1 MERVYSLQFTV
12 YSLRFTVYSLQM
24 ITIQQSQYRSWV
36 LKVLL
41 VLFTIYCSLFTSTA
55 QTLTAS
61 APSHV
66 AVGEQ
71 FRLTY
76 TVNTQNVSEFRAGN
90 IPDELEVLIGPN
102 RSMQSS
108 YQIING
114 HTSSSSS
121 ITYTY
126 IVVPTKN
133 GTYTIPAAH
142 VIVDGKSIASN
153 ALTIKVSGS
162 SQGHQGNATSPRQ
175 QRQQDNEP
183 EMRDAGSHISGS
195 DLFIKVSANKKR
207 VYEQEPILLT
217 YKVYTLVSLTQ
228 LEGKMPD
235 LKGFHT
241 QEVDLPQQKSFK
253 VETLNGRPYRTVTWS
268 QYVMFPQ
275 LTGKLTIPSIT
286 FNGIVVQQNRNID
299 PFEAFF
305 NGGSGYVEVK
315 KQIIAPSIDI
325 QVDPL
330 PQRPANFSGGVGK
343 FSISAQLDKTEAKS
357 NDPIS
362 LRVIV
367 SGVGNLKLIKQPQV
381 EFPKDF
387 DKYDAKITD
396 KTKLTANGVEG
407 SMIYD
412 ILAVPRHPGKFE
424 IPPVEFVFFNPA
436 TRQYETVKSEGFTL
450 NVAKGSG
457 SAKVSDFT
465 GQEDLQL
472 LNKDIRHI
480 KMGPIK
486 QHSLDDFFFGSTG
499 YWCSLIVLAIIFIS
513 LFVIFRQRAIEN
525 ANITKQRGKR
535 ANKVATKRLKKAS
548 RLMAENKPGEFYD
561 EVLRALWGYVG
572 DKLAIPVEQLS
583 HDNISQRLTERQV
596 DEATISEFMGALDEC
611 EFERYAPGD
620 PKGNMNK
627 VYDKAMN
634 AIEKIEDVMK
644 KSVKRSEAKGEKTPH
659 AFLLLLVF
667 YLLLSPSL
675 LTPAFAVTKSEADS
689 AYVHGEY
696 QKAIDGYEAL
706 LKKGVS
712 ADLYYNLGNAYYRT
726 ENITRAV
733 LNYERALLLSPS
745 NPDIRFNLQMA
756 RSKTID
762 KIVPEQEM
770 FFITWYHSLIN
781 LASVDGWAMIA
792 LFCLGLAIILAL
804 VYLFSNQI
812 WLRKVGFFGA
822 FLMIIIFVCS
832 NIFAYQQKSQLVNCT
847 GAIITESAVT
857 VKSTPAKNGIELFIL
872 HEGTK
877 VTIIDNSMKD
887 WKEIRLA
894 DGKEGWIETRQ
905 METI

>member
-1 MERVYSLQFTV
+1 MKRNRTDEVKCRWMV
-12 YSLRFTVYSLQM
+12 
-24 ITIQQSQYRSWV
+24 
-36 LKVLL
+36 KVLL
-41 VLFTIYCSLFTSTA
+41 ILFTLHSSLFTSVA
-55 QTLTAS
+55 QTLTGS

-108 YQIING
+108 YQMVNG

-126 IVVPTKN
+126 IVVATKN
-133 GTYTIPAAH
+133 GTFTIPAAH
-142 VIVDGKSIASN
+142 VVVDGKSIASN
-153 ALTIKVSGS
+153 TLKITVSGNARSQSNGGS
-162 SQGHQGNATSPRQ
+162 SQRQ
-175 QRQQDNEP
+175 RDDEGA
-183 EMRDAGSHISGS
+183 EMRDAGSRISGS

-253 VETLNGRPYRTVTWS
+253 VETINGRPYRTVTWS

-275 LTGKLTIPSIT
+275 ITGKLQIPSIT

-305 NGGSGYVEVK
+305 NGGSGYIEVK
-315 KQIIAPSIDI
+315 KQIQAPGIEI

-343 FSISAQLDKTEAKS
+343 FNISAQLNKTDVKA
-357 NDPIS
+357 NDPVS
-362 LRVIV
+362 MRVIV
-367 SGVGNLKLIKQPQV
+367 SGTGNLKLIKQPEV
-381 EFPKDF
+381 AFPKDF

-396 KTKLTANGVEG
+396 KTKLTPSGLEG

-412 ILAVPRHPGKFE
+412 ILAVPRHQGKYE
-424 IPPVEFVFFNPA
+424 IPPIEFTFFN
-436 TRQYETVKSEGFTL
+436 TDTKKYETVRTEGFTL

-457 SAKVSDFT
+457 SASVSDFT

-480 KMGPIK
+480 KMGDTR

-499 YWCSLIVLAIIFIS
+499 YLISIVVLALIFIS

-525 ANITKQRGKR
+525 ANITKRRAGK
-535 ANKVATKRLKKAS
+535 ANKVATKRLKKAAK
-548 RLMAENKPGEFYD
+548 LMTENKPGEFYD

-572 DKLAIPVEQLS
+572 DKLNIPVEQLS
-583 HDNISQRLTERQV
+583 HDNISMRLAERNV
-596 DEATISEFMGALDEC
+596 NEETIAQFIEALDEC

-627 VYDKAMN
+627 VYEKAMT
-634 AIEKIEDVMK
+634 AIEKIEETMK
-644 KSVKRSEAKGEKTPH
+644 RGKRKEVRGERTSSTRLI
-659 AFLLLLVF
+659 LLAVISLTSYF
-667 YLLLSPSL
+667 SP
-675 LTPAFAVTKSEADS
+675 LTSHAVTKAEADS
-689 AYVHGEY
+689 AYVRGEY
-696 QKAIDGYEAL
+696 QQAIKDYEAL
-706 LKKGVS
+706 LKHGAS

-726 ENITRAV
+726 ENITKAV

-745 NPDIRFNLQMA
+745 DRDIRFNLQMA

-762 KIVPEQEM
+762 KITPEQEM
-770 FFITWYHSLIN
+770 FFVTWYRSLVN
-781 LASVDGWAMIA
+781 LASVDGWARTALIA
-792 LFCLGLAIILAL
+792 LALAIILAL
-804 VYLFSNQI
+804 VYLFSERI
-812 WLRKVGFFGA
+812 WLRKIGFFGA
-822 FLMIIIFVCS
+822 IFLIAVFVLS
-832 NIFAYQQKSQLVNCT
+832 NIFAHQQKELLVNRK
-847 GAIITESAVT
+847 GAIVTAPAVT
-857 VKSTPAKNGIELFIL
+857 VKSTPDKKGTDLFIL

-877 VTIIDNSMKD
+877 VTITDASMKE
-887 WKEIRLA
+887 WKGVRLA
-894 DGKEGWIETRQ
+894 DGKEGWIETKQ
-905 METI
+905 IELI

>member
-1 MERVYSLQFTV
+1 MKIEIINREDVKVFWMV
-12 YSLRFTVYSLQM
+12 R
-24 ITIQQSQYRSWV
+24 
-36 LKVLL
+36 VLL
-41 VLFTIYCSLFTSTA
+41 VLFTIHCSLFTITA

-66 AVGEQ
+66 GVGEQ

-108 YQIING
+108 YQIVNG

-126 IVVPTKN
+126 IVVPTKS
-133 GTYTIPAAH
+133 GTYNIPAAH
-142 VIVDGKSIASN
+142 VIIDGKSIASN

-162 SQGHQGNATSPRQ
+162 AQGHAGNSTSPRQ
-175 QRQQDNEP
+175 QRMQDDEP

-195 DLFIKVSANKKR
+195 DLFIKVSANKKH

-253 VETLNGRPYRTVTWS
+253 VETFNGRPYRTVTWS

-343 FSISAQLDKTEAKS
+343 FSISAQLDKTEAKA

-381 EFPKDF
+381 AFPKDF

-424 IPPVEFVFFNPA
+424 IPPVEFVFFNTA

-450 NVAKGSG
+450 DVAKGSG

-480 KMGPIK
+480 KTNTTR

-499 YWCSLIVLAIIFIS
+499 YWCSLIILALIFIS

-583 HDNISQRLTERQV
+583 HDNISQRLAERQV
-596 DEATISEFMGALDEC
+596 NEQTIGEFMGALDEC

-634 AIEKIEDVMK
+634 AIEKIEEVMK
-644 KSVKRSEAKGEKTPH
+644 KGGKRKVESGKARLV
-659 AFLLLLVF
+659 LLAVISLIS
-667 YLLLSPSL
+667 YLLP
-675 LTPAFAVTKSEADS
+675 LTSHAITKAEADS
-689 AYVHGEY
+689 AYVHDEY
-696 QKAIDGYEAL
+696 QKAIDGYETL

-712 ADLYYNLGNAYYRT
+712 AELYYNLGNAYYRT

-745 NPDIRFNLQMA
+745 DPDIRFNLQMA

-770 FFITWYHSLIN
+770 FFVTWYRSLVN
-781 LASVDGWAMIA
+781 MASVDGWAMIA
-792 LFCLGLAIILAL
+792 LICLGLAIILAL
-804 VYLFSNQI
+804 IYLFANQI

-822 FLMIIIFVCS
+822 FLMIAVFVCS
-832 NIFAYQQKSQLVNCT
+832 NIFAHQQKNQLINRT
-847 GAIITESAVT
+847 GAIITESAVN
-857 VKSTPAKNGIELFIL
+857 VKSTPAKNGIDLFIL

-877 VTIIDNSMKD
+877 VTIIDASMKE

-894 DGKEGWIETRQ
+894 DGKEGWVETKQ

>member
-1 MERVYSLQFTV
+1 MIRNIEIKVQRWVKWFLPFYLLTFLPFSL
-12 YSLRFTVYSLQM
+12 L
-24 ITIQQSQYRSWV
+24 
-36 LKVLL
+36 
-41 VLFTIYCSLFTSTA
+41 A

-61 APSHV
+61 APSQV
-66 AVGEQ
+66 SVGEQ
-71 FRLTY
+71 FRLSY
-76 TVNTQNVSEFRAGN
+76 TINTQNVSEFRAGN
-90 IPDELEVLIGPN
+90 IPEELEVLIGPN
-102 RSMQSS
+102 RSVQSS
-108 YQIING
+108 YQMING

-126 IVVPTKN
+126 IVVATKN
-133 GTYTIPAAH
+133 GSYTIPAAH
-142 VIVDGKSIASN
+142 ATVDGKTVASN
-153 ALTIKVSGS
+153 TLTIKVTGNSRSQTNGGS
-162 SQGHQGNATSPRQ
+162 A
-175 QRQQDNEP
+175 QRQRDDEGP
-183 EMRDAGSHISGS
+183 EMRDAGSRISGS

-253 VETLNGRPYRTVTWS
+253 VETFNGRPYRTVTWS

-275 LTGKLTIPSIT
+275 ITGKLQIPSIT

-315 KQIIAPSIDI
+315 KQIQAPGIEI

-330 PQRPANFSGGVGK
+330 PSRPANFSGGVGR
-343 FSISAQLDKTEAKS
+343 FSISAQLDKTSVKA
-357 NDPIS
+357 NDPVKM
-362 LRVIV
+362 RVVI
-367 SGVGNLKLIKQPQV
+367 SGVGNLKLIKQPEV
-381 EFPKDF
+381 NFPKDF

-396 KTKLTANGVEG
+396 KTKLTSNGLEG

-412 ILAVPRHPGKFE
+412 ILAVPRHQGKYE
-424 IPPVEFVFFNPA
+424 IPPVEFTFYNTVNHK
-436 TRQYETVKSEGFTL
+436 YETVKTQGFSL
-450 NVAKGSG
+450 DVAKGSG
-457 SAKVSDFT
+457 SGSVSTFD
-465 GQEDLQL
+465 GQEDLQM

-480 KMGPIK
+480 KTG
-486 QHSLDDFFFGSTG
+486 STDLNSTNDFFFGSTS
-499 YWCSLIVLAIIFIS
+499 YWLSLIVLALIFIS

-525 ANITKQRGKR
+525 SNITKQRAGK

-548 RLMAENKPGEFYD
+548 KLMSENKSVEFYD

-572 DKLAIPVEQLS
+572 DKLNIPVEQLS
-583 HDNISQRLTERQV
+583 HDNISQRLSERNV
-596 DEATISEFMGALDEC
+596 DEETINQFIGALDEC

-627 VYDKAMN
+627 VYEKAMT
-634 AIEKIEDVMK
+634 AIEKIEGTMK
-644 KSVKRSEAKGEKTPH
+644 KGKSKKVSDSQIR
-659 AFLLLLVF
+659 LLLFFVIPFMSNVF
-667 YLLLSPSL
+667 P
-675 LTPAFAVTKSEADS
+675 LTSSAMTKTEADS
-689 AYVHGEY
+689 AYVRGQY
-696 QKAIDGYEAL
+696 QEAIKGYEAL
-706 LKKGVS
+706 LKQGAS

-745 NPDIRFNLQMA
+745 DRDIYFNLQLA

-762 KIVPEQEM
+762 KITPEQEM
-770 FFITWYHSLIN
+770 FFVTWYRSLVN
-781 LASVDGWAMIA
+781 LASVDGWARTA
-792 LFCLGLAIILAL
+792 LLALALAIVL
-804 VYLFSNQI
+804 VLIYLFSERI

-822 FLMIIIFVCS
+822 MALIVLFVIS
-832 NIFAYQQKSQLVNCT
+832 NVFAHQQKELLMNRS
-847 GAIITESAVT
+847 GAIIISSAVT
-857 VKSTPAKNGIELFIL
+857 VKSTPAKQGTDLFIL

-877 VTIIDNSMKD
+877 VTITDSSMKE

-894 DGKEGWIETRQ
+894 DGKEGWIESDKI
-905 METI
+905 ELI

>member
-1 MERVYSLQFTV
+1 MIRNIEIKVQRWVKWFLPFYLLTFLPFSL
-12 YSLRFTVYSLQM
+12 L
-24 ITIQQSQYRSWV
+24 
-36 LKVLL
+36 
-41 VLFTIYCSLFTSTA
+41 A

-61 APSHV
+61 APSQV
-66 AVGEQ
+66 SVGEQ
-71 FRLTY
+71 FRLSY
-76 TVNTQNVSEFRAGN
+76 TINTQNVSEFRAGN
-90 IPDELEVLIGPN
+90 IPEELEVLIGPN
-102 RSMQSS
+102 RSVQSS
-108 YQIING
+108 YQMING

-126 IVVPTKN
+126 IVVATKN
-133 GTYTIPAAH
+133 GSYTIPAAH
-142 VIVDGKSIASN
+142 ATVDGKTVASN
-153 ALTIKVSGS
+153 TLTIKVTGNSRSQANGGS
-162 SQGHQGNATSPRQ
+162 A
-175 QRQQDNEP
+175 QRQRDDEGP
-183 EMRDAGSHISGS
+183 EMRDAGSRISGS

-253 VETLNGRPYRTVTWS
+253 VETFNGRPYRTVTWS

-275 LTGKLTIPSIT
+275 ITGKLQIPSIT

-315 KQIIAPSIDI
+315 KQIQAPGIEI

-330 PQRPANFSGGVGK
+330 PSRPANFSGGVGR
-343 FSISAQLDKTEAKS
+343 FSISAQLDKTSVKA
-357 NDPIS
+357 NDPVKM
-362 LRVIV
+362 RVVI
-367 SGVGNLKLIKQPQV
+367 SGVGNLKLIKQPEV
-381 EFPKDF
+381 NFPKDF

-396 KTKLTANGVEG
+396 KTKLTSNGLEG

-412 ILAVPRHPGKFE
+412 ILAVPRHQGKYE
-424 IPPVEFVFFNPA
+424 IPPVEFTFYNTVNHK
-436 TRQYETVKSEGFTL
+436 YETVKTQGFSL
-450 NVAKGSG
+450 DVAKGSG
-457 SAKVSDFT
+457 SGSVSTFD
-465 GQEDLQL
+465 GQEDLQM

-480 KMGPIK
+480 KTG
-486 QHSLDDFFFGSTG
+486 STDLNSTNDFFFGSTS
-499 YWCSLIVLAIIFIS
+499 YWLSLIVLALIFIS

-525 ANITKQRGKR
+525 SNITKQRAGK

-548 RLMAENKPGEFYD
+548 KLMSENKSVEFYD

-572 DKLAIPVEQLS
+572 DKLNIPVEQLS
-583 HDNISQRLTERQV
+583 HDNISQRLSERNV
-596 DEATISEFMGALDEC
+596 DEETINQFIGALDEC

-627 VYDKAMN
+627 VYEKAMT
-634 AIEKIEDVMK
+634 AIEKIEGTMK
-644 KSVKRSEAKGEKTPH
+644 KGKSKKVSDSQIR
-659 AFLLLLVF
+659 LLLFFVIPFMSNVF
-667 YLLLSPSL
+667 P
-675 LTPAFAVTKSEADS
+675 LTSSAMTKTEADS
-689 AYVHGEY
+689 AYVRGQY
-696 QKAIDGYEAL
+696 QEAIKGYEAL
-706 LKKGVS
+706 LKQGAS

-745 NPDIRFNLQMA
+745 DRDIYFNLQLA

-762 KIVPEQEM
+762 KITPEQEM
-770 FFITWYHSLIN
+770 FFVTWYRSLVN
-781 LASVDGWAMIA
+781 LASVDGWARTA
-792 LFCLGLAIILAL
+792 LLALALAIVL
-804 VYLFSNQI
+804 VLIYLFSERI

-822 FLMIIIFVCS
+822 MALIVLFVIS
-832 NIFAYQQKSQLVNCT
+832 NVFAHQQKELLMNRS
-847 GAIITESAVT
+847 GAIVISSAVT
-857 VKSTPAKNGIELFIL
+857 VKSTPAKQGTDLFIL

-877 VTIIDNSMKD
+877 VTITDSSMKE

-894 DGKEGWIETRQ
+894 DGKEGWIESDKI
-905 METI
+905 ELI